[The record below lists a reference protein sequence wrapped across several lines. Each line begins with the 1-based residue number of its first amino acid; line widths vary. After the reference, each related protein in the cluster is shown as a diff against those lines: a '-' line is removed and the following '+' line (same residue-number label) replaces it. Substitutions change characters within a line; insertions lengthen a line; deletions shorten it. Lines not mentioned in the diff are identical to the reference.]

1 MEMETYGLYGATMRP
16 AAVVLLPVFVFPFFT
31 ASVL

>member
-1 MEMETYGLYGATMRP
+1 MEMETYGLYGAMRP
-16 AAVVLLPVFVFPFFT
+16 AAAVLLPVFVFPFFT